1 MKDRQLDLSTGVHE
15 WLKGECEMKPVS
27 RLAIAALLSVG
38 SIAPAGTTLSAP
50 MSVPR
55 LSVEA
60 ESDVQDARWVR
71 RCNMNRCRN
80 VWVGPR
86 LRPRVV
92 IRPRAVVRPR
102 VVIRTGGSRHVR
114 WCLNRYQTYD
124 PSTNTYIA
132 YGGVVR
138 RCRSPYR

>member
-1 MKDRQLDLSTGVHE
+1 MESVTK
-15 WLKGECEMKPVS
+15 
-27 RLAIAALLSVG
+27 LAIAALVSVG
-38 SIAPAGTTLSAP
+38 SIVPAGTAFSAP
-50 MSVPR
+50 MSMPAPA
-55 LSVEA
+55 VETQSA
-60 ESDVQDARWVR
+60 VQDARWVR

-86 LRPRVV
+86 VRPRVV

-102 VVIRTGGSRHVR
+102 VVIRSGGSRHVR

-124 PSTNTYIA
+124 PSTNTYVA